1 MIRGHSDLQSDA
13 LPLSYTPFFTIQS
26 TNQVEIDDVEP
37 EVFDQLL
44 RIIYFTHLPLYCQNI
59 KIIKLSGEVKGLAV
73 RQTIPWRKLN
83 SSSLSE
89 NSVNFPH
96 SQSYVK
102 SRKKMLSRN
111 GKVTESRK
119 LKEPYMQLKI

>member
-1 MIRGHSDLQSDA
+1 M
-13 LPLSYTPFFTIQS
+13 
-26 TNQVEIDDVEP
+26 EIDDVEP

-83 SSSLSE
+83 SFLSE

-96 SQSYVK
+96 SQSEILLYF
-102 SRKKMLSRN
+102 S
-111 GKVTESRK
+111 
-119 LKEPYMQLKI
+119 